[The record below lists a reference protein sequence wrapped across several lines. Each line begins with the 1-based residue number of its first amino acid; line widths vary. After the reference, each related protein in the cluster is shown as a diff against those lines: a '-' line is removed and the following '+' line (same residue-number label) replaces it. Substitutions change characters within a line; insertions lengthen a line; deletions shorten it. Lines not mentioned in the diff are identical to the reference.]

1 MSIADPTDI
10 DRPTRGLKNRNPG
23 NLRVVPAFH
32 WQGQIGNG
40 DSKGFVVFDS
50 DVNGIRADIINLH
63 THYVRDHETS
73 ILALISVYAPP
84 VENDTK
90 AYAKFVSDRLG
101 IDPLATIT
109 FDRPTANALI
119 RAIIKIEQ
127 GVQPYDDATIAAAV
141 EAAFAHFEAPS
152 SGAKA

>member
-1 MSIADPTDI
+1 MSDIA
-10 DRPTRGLKNRNPG
+10 RPTRGLKNRNPG
-23 NLRVVPAFH
+23 NLRSNPHFA
-32 WQGQIGNG
+32 WQGQIGSG

-50 DVNGIRADIINLH
+50 DINGIRADIINLH

-73 ILALISVYAPP
+73 ILALIAVYAPP

-90 AYAKFVSDRLG
+90 AYAKFVADRLG

-109 FDRPTANALI
+109 FDRRTVDALI

-127 GVQPYDDATIAAAV
+127 GIQPYDDATIAAGV
-141 EAAFAHFEAPS
+141 EAAFAHFDGS
-152 SGAKA
+152 SPAASA